1 MNPYISEQNAGEFT
15 FYRVPKA
22 LIDDARYRGIS
33 NDAKLLYALLLDRLS
48 LSLRSGW
55 QDEQGSAYLYYS
67 VAAVRE
73 ALDCCKEKACKLLR
87 ELEDAH
93 LIERRAQGRGKP
105 DSIYLRCF
113 GAAENRC
120 ERSVKQDT
128 CGGKRSDKQD
138 TRDGGRSEK
147 QDTSDGKQSEKR
159 TWSGRKSRPPEV
171 GKTDHN
177 KTEKNKTDLSKIYR
191 SSPEP
196 MMEDEIREQIEYETL
211 VRHYPADTLDCMV
224 SLIADVER
232 STAPTLRVGKEDVPR
247 TKVLERLRALDRFH
261 IEYILDCMEESRPNI
276 CNIRGYLLTALY
288 RAPETMEGYYA
299 AKVACDEGAAGYHAR
314 AA

>member
-1 MNPYISEQNAGEFT
+1 MNPYISEQNTGEFT

-33 NDAKLLYALLLDRLS
+33 TDAKLLYALLLDRLS
-48 LSLRSGW
+48 LSLRSCW
-55 QDEQGSAYLYYS
+55 QDERGSAYLYYS

-73 ALDCCKEKACKLLR
+73 ALDCCKEKACKLMR
-87 ELEDAH
+87 ELEDVC
-93 LIERRAQGRGKP
+93 LIKRRPQGRGKP
-105 DSIYLRCF
+105 DRIYLRCF

-120 ERSVKQDT
+120 E
-128 CGGKRSDKQD
+128 RSDKQD

-147 QDTSDGKQSEKR
+147 QDTSDGRQSEKTTR
-159 TWSGRKSRPPEV
+159 SGRKSRPPEV

-232 STAPTLRVGKEDVPR
+232 STAPTLRIGKEDVPR
-247 TKVLERLRALDRFH
+247 AEVLERLRALDRFH
-261 IEYILDCMEESRPNI
+261 IEYILDCLEESRPSI
-276 CNIRGYLLTALY
+276 RNIRGYLLTALY
-288 RAPETMEGYYA
+288 RAPETMEGCYA
-299 AKVACDEGAAGYHAR
+299 AKVARDEDGAGYHAR